1 MWTGAILAGGHAR
14 RLGGLNKAG
23 LILQPGGASVL
34 DRQLARL
41 RRVVDRTIIIA
52 NDAQRFSGAG
62 IPVIHDLVPDSGA
75 LGALYTAV
83 HAAGTDGT
91 LVIACDMPFVSE
103 RLLAHLVSVGGSV
116 DIAIPCTARGYEPL
130 CATYSRRSASELRRL
145 IDERRFRLSDVAH
158 IPGCASTRW
167 GGTSSKPSARKR
179 CCSST
184 STPRK
189 TMRARSISME
199 SITILHDSSSSRTP
213 AGTAAGHA
221 SAALSASA

>member
-52 NDAQRFSGAG
+52 NDPDRFSGTG
-62 IPVIHDLVPDSGA
+62 VPVIPDMVPDCGA

-83 HAAGTDGT
+83 HAAETEWT
-91 LVIACDMPFVSE
+91 LVIACDMPFLSE

-116 DIAIPCTARGYEPL
+116 DIAVPRTMRGYEPL
-130 CATYSRRSASELRRL
+130 CATYSRRSASGLRRL
-145 IDERRFRLSDVAH
+145 IDEERFRLSDVAR
-158 IPGCASTRW
+158 IPGLNVHEVGRNELESFGPEEVLFFNLNTPDDYARAIDLDREYHY
-167 GGTSSKPSARKR
+167 PS
-179 CCSST
+179 
-184 STPRK
+184 
-189 TMRARSISME
+189 
-199 SITILHDSSSSRTP
+199 
-213 AGTAAGHA
+213 
-221 SAALSASA
+221 